1 LTKNR
6 KKDYIKEKEAKLIQL
21 AKKGWQ
27 KSLDEFY
34 YPPLNQPN
42 FIFDYTHQEGFYIDP
57 NKKWQ
62 ITMNLVNTPLFSDDK
77 DYIKYYHSITLHE
90 ISHYQIIPYDG
101 YINAKLLKAAMKY
114 VNQYFAPI
122 IVNIFADLV
131 IDRML
136 YLKHPDLVSWE
147 LKECYKHVKNSS
159 SLSNLSLLMFSL
171 YEKVLGIKIFEEE
184 PPNRDDHIVKQISN
198 TILKDFYDETTWEQ
212 KVQKIAYYLMN
223 IIKETFNIIG
233 IAEKC
238 REGSSKR
245 KAPGKG
251 DHYIEIPDDILELM
265 DNPLENK
272 NSDKIKKDN
281 EDTLR
286 QKSEEF
292 AKDTEYSE
300 FGAPARQAGILIDGT
315 PLATWYRGKAKDL
328 IQIKIFEKKPGGEV
342 PIYPEVWRIGDPIE
356 ELDIVQT
363 LLNSPIVIPN
373 ITTRKWK
380 YQLGE
385 GHLEEQEIPD
395 LLIVLDSSG
404 SMGWNYLAASE
415 DAKGP
420 YHTALIAAFASL
432 HYAAKNGVKF
442 SIINFSDRAD
452 VCQWTYNYAK
462 AEKVLLRYQGGG
474 TQLPIKVIRQQCEKA
489 EKKSLVFIITDF
501 GIYNWSNAKKIMVE
515 LSQKGHKI
523 VGFFIGSDKIPKKK
537 FSKLLSKVTFYP
549 IKNWEDLINLV
560 IKEIKK
566 YY

>member
-1 LTKNR
+1 MTTNSQ
-6 KKDYIKEKEAKLIQL
+6 KDYIKEQEGKLIQL
-21 AKKGWQ
+21 AKKGWNN
-27 KSLDEFY
+27 SLREFY
-34 YPPLNQPN
+34 YPPLNEPN
-42 FIFDYTHQEGFYIDP
+42 FIFDYIRQEGFYIDP
-57 NKKWQ
+57 HKKWQ
-62 ITMNLVNTPLFSDDK
+62 ITMNLVNTPLFSDDE

-101 YINAKLLKAAMKY
+101 YINAKLLKAAMRY

-136 YLKHPDLVSWE
+136 FLKHPDLVSWE
-147 LKECYKHVKNSS
+147 LKETYKHIKNKNTLSEF
-159 SLSNLSLLMFSL
+159 SNLLFSL
-171 YEKVLGIKIFEEE
+171 YEKVLDITIFEEK
-184 PPNRDDHIVKQISN
+184 PSNIDNYLVSQISK
-198 TILKDFYDETTWEQ
+198 TILKDFYDETQWEQ
-212 KVQKIAYYLMN
+212 KVQKIAYYLINM
-223 IIKETFNIIG
+223 IKDTFTLIG
-233 IAEKC
+233 IGVKC
-238 REGSSKR
+238 KEGTSKR

-251 DHYIEIPDDILELM
+251 DHYIKIPDDILELM

-272 NSDKIKKDN
+272 NTDKLEKDN
-281 EDTLR
+281 DDTLR

-292 AKDTEYSE
+292 AKDTDYSE
-300 FGAPARQAGILIDGT
+300 FGAPAGQAGILIDAN
-315 PLATWYRGKAKDL
+315 PLAAWYRGKAKDL

-363 LLNSPIVIPN
+363 LISSPIVVPN

-385 GHLEEQEIPD
+385 GHLEEQQIPD

-415 DAKGP
+415 DSRGP

-432 HYAAKNGVKF
+432 HFAAKKGVKF
-442 SIINFSDRAD
+442 SIINFSDKAD
-452 VCQWTYNYAK
+452 VCQWTYDYET
-462 AEKVLLRYQGGG
+462 AEKILLRYQGGG
-474 TQLPIKVIRQQCEKA
+474 TQLPIKAIKQQCEKA
-489 EKKSLVFIITDF
+489 EKKTLVFIITDF
-501 GIYNWSNAKKIMVE
+501 GIYNWGGAKKIMME
-515 LSQKGHKI
+515 LSEKGHKI
-523 VGFFIGSDKIPKKK
+523 VGFFIGSNKIPKRK
-537 FSKLLSKVTFYP
+537 FSELLSKVTFYP
-549 IKNWEDLINLV
+549 IKNWQDLINLV